1 MVLQQRSRKNGIRD
15 LKRQIEPIPEALSVI
30 LRAHPR
36 EDHTQRTEIN
46 HLPTVIAMVCSSWNK
61 PDVQLNNSVEEGEQQ
76 DDAMEY
82 LSLSLALSLVPQWK
96 MKVEN
101 LMRVKETANGNEN

>member
-1 MVLQQRSRKNGIRD
+1 MVY
-15 LKRQIEPIPEALSVI
+15 
-30 LRAHPR
+30 
-36 EDHTQRTEIN
+36 
-46 HLPTVIAMVCSSWNK
+46 SSWNK
-61 PDVQLNNSVEEGEQQ
+61 PDMQLKNSVEEGEQQ

-101 LMRVKETANGNEN
+101 LMRVKETANGNENWLNDKNVKKYLKHLLTSVLF

>member
-1 MVLQQRSRKNGIRD
+1 M
-15 LKRQIEPIPEALSVI
+15 
-30 LRAHPR
+30 
-36 EDHTQRTEIN
+36 
-46 HLPTVIAMVCSSWNK
+46 
-61 PDVQLNNSVEEGEQQ
+61 QLNNSVEEGEQQ

>member
-1 MVLQQRSRKNGIRD
+1 
-15 LKRQIEPIPEALSVI
+15 
-30 LRAHPR
+30 
-36 EDHTQRTEIN
+36 
-46 HLPTVIAMVCSSWNK
+46 MVCSSWNK

-76 DDAMEY
+76 DAMEY

-101 LMRVKETANGNEN
+101 LMRVKETANGNENWLNDKNVKKYLKHLLTSVLF